1 MMLYLILIFSFF
13 TGSHSLEAGE
23 SGFDDESQDIAGGT
37 KAIIIYPNIFLLF
50 YGFNV
55 VLEFFEYNENDS
67 DSSTS
72 ESASHTHQELEVSI
86 YY

>member
-1 MMLYLILIFSFF
+1 MDYSPWVEKEIWPFLK
-13 TGSHSLEAGE
+13 GSNISE
-23 SGFDDESQDIAGGT
+23 T
-37 KAIIIYPNIFLLF
+37 KETF
-50 YGFNV
+50 
-55 VLEFFEYNENDS
+55 LEFFEYNENDS